1 MHQTEFKLCRECGN
15 KCSTTFTF
23 CPTCGA
29 SLDTSIN
36 SKASADASQPAHTE
50 LLLGE
55 PVYAAGIAGFA
66 LPQMYKSAK

>member
-55 PVYAAGIAGFA
+55 PVYAAGIVGFD
-66 LPQMYKSAK
+66 LPQMYKSAE